1 MTRNSVFFIALV
13 AAFLV
18 AVCLSGRASAADR
31 EQEPADMAAFLR
43 DLGKGVS
50 DFTTLK
56 TEFVQEKEMAMF
68 REKLV
73 MKGRIFLQKPNK
85 VAWHVDSPVRYSV
98 LITDKLIR
106 QWDEDTDKVQEIS
119 LVKNPIFQNVLNQL
133 TVWFSG
139 DYSSLLTINDV
150 HRLQTDPIVLEFVPL
165 QNNPAR
171 KVIKSITITFR
182 NDRKYL
188 KQIRIR
194 EQGGDVTSINFH
206 NTLLN
211 VPLDKDSFEVRP
223 SRDHADSS
231 APWITGWRSAE
242 APEGVALHG

>member
-1 MTRNSVFFIALV
+1 MIRGAASLCALV
-13 AAFLV
+13 LALVWLGSGVPAA
-18 AVCLSGRASAADR
+18 AADDHANL
-31 EQEPADMAAFLR
+31 PDMAAFLKEI
-43 DLGKGVS
+43 GKSVS

-68 REKLV
+68 KEKLV
-73 MKGRIFLQKPNK
+73 IRGRIFLQKPNK

-106 QWDEDTDKVQEIS
+106 QWDEDTNKVQEIS
-119 LVKNPIFQNVLNQL
+119 LVKNPVFQTVLNQL

-150 HRLQTDPIVLEFVPL
+150 RKLQNDPVVLEFVPL

-182 NDRKYL
+182 EDRKYL

-194 EQGGDVTSINFH
+194 EQGGDVTSINFN
-206 NTLLN
+206 NTLMN

-223 SRDHADSS
+223 AKDHADAA
-231 APWITGWRSAE
+231 APGVFGQRPADD
-242 APEGVALHG
+242 PDGVALHG